1 MLEIKSSKS
10 ALLAALA
17 LSGLLLSASMRAG
30 ERQIFP
36 APESAES
43 DIAAALHS
51 AAASHKRVVLDFG
64 GDWCVDCQVL
74 DIFLHDAANRPILE
88 ANYVLVHVNVGQL
101 DRNLEIAARYD
112 IPISKGVPALAVL
125 DEHGELLYSQRAGE
139 FEAMRRMRSQAV
151 TSFLEQWKPADHG

>member
-10 ALLAALA
+10 AILAALA
-17 LSGLLLSASMRAG
+17 LLGLLLSASMPAG
-30 ERQIFP
+30 ERRIFP

-101 DRNLEIAARYD
+101 DRNLELSLIH
-112 IPISKGVPALAVL
+112 I
-125 DEHGELLYSQRAGE
+125 
-139 FEAMRRMRSQAV
+139 
-151 TSFLEQWKPADHG
+151 